1 MSYMQSMHD
10 FLNVVD
16 LNAKSGVACAHDAL
30 SHPMLL
36 TRHGSHVGMT
46 RLSVPMLLRSCSLSC
61 SCDCHITLSCLVRE
75 SRGCRAALVHMSS
88 HSVGC
93 GGSSQK
99 LPKSKSQPIVLGE
112 AVEAFEKATKNHPGA
127 QADFGKYKEKK
138 AFVCSNVCENKFAD

>member
-30 SHPMLL
+30 PHPMLL
-36 TRHGSHVGMT
+36 TRHGSHVGMK

-75 SRGCRAALVHMSS
+75 SRGCKAALGGVRGTSS
-88 HSVGC
+88 RRTMLRQHADTVTN
-93 GGSSQK
+93 
-99 LPKSKSQPIVLGE
+99 LPHLLIFFLYR
-112 AVEAFEKATKNHPGA
+112 EKGDAR
-127 QADFGKYKEKK
+127 ADVF
-138 AFVCSNVCENKFAD
+138 